1 MLKKIQRLIAAT
13 VIIYTILL
21 LTIIGA
27 FIYTQSNIFLK
38 SAELLEKEQRMMII
52 KDMQNTKVTY
62 LVLSFLFISI
72 AIIISKVL
80 SKLVIALYDVTA
92 NSVEG
97 EDQVIAGKCLDV
109 WDKMYEFNVGLA
121 RSLTEQMLC
130 V

>member
-1 MLKKIQRLIAAT
+1 MTISELDNRID
-13 VIIYTILL
+13 VIGYWAVDI
-21 LTIIGA
+21 
-27 FIYTQSNIFLK
+27 
-38 SAELLEKEQRMMII
+38 E
-52 KDMQNTKVTY
+52 
-62 LVLSFLFISI
+62 
-72 AIIISKVL
+72 L

-92 NSVEG
+92 NNVEG

>member
-1 MLKKIQRLIAAT
+1 MTISALDNRID
-13 VIIYTILL
+13 VIGYW
-21 LTIIGA
+21 A
-27 FIYTQSNIFLK
+27 VNI
-38 SAELLEKEQRMMII
+38 E
-52 KDMQNTKVTY
+52 
-62 LVLSFLFISI
+62 
-72 AIIISKVL
+72 L

-97 EDQVIAGKCLDV
+97 ENQVIAGKCLDV

>member
-1 MLKKIQRLIAAT
+1 MTISELDNRID
-13 VIIYTILL
+13 VIGYWAVDI
-21 LTIIGA
+21 
-27 FIYTQSNIFLK
+27 
-38 SAELLEKEQRMMII
+38 E
-52 KDMQNTKVTY
+52 
-62 LVLSFLFISI
+62 
-72 AIIISKVL
+72 L
-80 SKLVIALYDVTA
+80 SKLVIALYDVTS

>member
-1 MLKKIQRLIAAT
+1 MNFVSEKRKLKEYYEVILEVTISAMDNRTDGVGYWT
-13 VIIYTILL
+13 VDT
-21 LTIIGA
+21 
-27 FIYTQSNIFLK
+27 
-38 SAELLEKEQRMMII
+38 E
-52 KDMQNTKVTY
+52 
-62 LVLSFLFISI
+62 
-72 AIIISKVL
+72 L